1 MCGIVGYVG
10 SRPAAPIILDALRR
24 LEYRGYDSAG
34 LAVLDE
40 NGVLTVCK
48 RAGKL
53 EELARSLE
61 DAWPSG
67 NMGLGHTRWATH
79 GRPSDINA
87 HPHTDC
93 HDQVVVVHNGI
104 IERHHVLKEA
114 LIAKGHRFRSET
126 DSEIIAHMVEE
137 GLEEGLPLGEALRRA
152 MLRLQGAHA
161 VVAMARSAPGQMAAA
176 RLGNAGGIV
185 VGLGQGET
193 IIASDLPALLPLTRQ
208 VIFVADGEMVEANAQ
223 SVRIRSLVTGQPITK
238 TSTVV
243 PYDPVSAAKGPYKHF
258 MLKEMMEQ
266 PEVILDTIRGR
277 IDLESLDL
285 ALEEVDPQL
294 LRDVERV
301 VLVGMGTSLHAAM
314 VGRHYME
321 AIARIPA
328 EADNASEFR
337 YRDPIIGPKT
347 LVVAITQSGET
358 ADTLAAMEEARRRGA
373 RQVVVCNVV
382 GSQATRMADGVVY
395 TRCGLEIGV
404 CSTKTFTASLVALYL
419 LACYMGRL
427 RGTIDAQG
435 LARLLPPLARLPYLM
450 GELTKRAPHYET
462 LAYQFAY
469 VRNFLYLGR
478 GIQYPIALEGAL
490 KLKEVSYIHAEG
502 YPAGE
507 MKHGPIAL
515 IDRDMPVVAIAVRD
529 HLRDKMRNNLEQVRA
544 RDGTLIVV
552 ANEGDEEMTRL
563 AHHVLWVPHLS
574 PLLLPVLTVIPLQ
587 FFAYYIAVRR
597 GCDVDQ
603 PRHLAKTVTVE

>member
-10 SRPAAPIILDALRR
+10 QRPAAPIILDALRR

-40 NGVLTVCK
+40 DGALTVKK

-53 EELARSLE
+53 EELARALA
-61 DAWPSG
+61 DGWPRG
-67 NMGLGHTRWATH
+67 NTGLGHTRWATH
-79 GRPSDINA
+79 GRPSDVNA
-87 HPHTDC
+87 HPHSDC
-93 HDQVVVVHNGI
+93 QEQVVVVHNGI
-104 IERHHVLKEA
+104 IERHQALKEA
-114 LIAKGHRFRSET
+114 LLARGHRFLSET

-137 GLEEGLPLGEALRRA
+137 GLRDGLELGEALRRA

-161 VVAMARSAPGQMAAA
+161 VVAMARSAPGRLVAA

-185 VGLGQGET
+185 VGLGPGET
-193 IIASDLPALLPLTRQ
+193 IVASDLPALLPLTRN
-208 VIFVADGEMVEANAQ
+208 VIFVADGEMVEATAGAA
-223 SVRIRSLVTGQPITK
+223 RLRSLSTGLPLQREPMT
-238 TSTVV
+238 V
-243 PYDPVSAAKGPYKHF
+243 PYDPVSAARGPYKHF

-266 PEVILDTIRGR
+266 PEAILDTLRGR
-277 IDLESLDL
+277 LDLEAVDL
-285 ALEEVDPQL
+285 QLEEIGPSLFQG
-294 LRDVERV
+294 VERV
-301 VLVGMGTSLHAAM
+301 ALVGMGTSMHAAM

-321 AIARIPA
+321 RIARLPA

-337 YRDPIIGPKT
+337 YRDPLIDSRT
-347 LVVAITQSGET
+347 LVVAVTQSGET
-358 ADTLAAMEEARRRGA
+358 ADTLAAMEEARRKGA
-373 RQVVVCNVV
+373 RLVTVCNVV
-382 GSQATRMADGVVY
+382 GSQATRLADGVVY

-419 LACYMGRL
+419 LACYAARARGLLGRE
-427 RGTIDAQG
+427 G
-435 LARLLPPLARLPYLM
+435 LERLLLPLARLPYLM
-450 GELTKRAPHYET
+450 GELTKRAPQYES
-462 LAYQFAY
+462 LAHQFAHFH
-469 VRNFLYLGR
+469 NFLYLGR

-529 HLRDKMRNNLEQVRA
+529 ELRDKMRNNLEQVRA

-552 ANEGDEEMTRL
+552 ANEGDEEMARV
-563 AHHVLWVPHLS
+563 AHHVLWVPHAS
-574 PLLLPVLTVIPLQ
+574 PLLMPVLTVVPLQ

-603 PRHLAKTVTVE
+603 PRNLAKTVTVE